1 LDRTQLLDASIQV
14 VYRNF
19 LDAVNE
25 INDIRVKSG
34 VNPETLVKFI
44 KLLSKI
50 YKESFKEFDQAIQ
63 YVKEFS
69 LPEHLV
75 KLNEV
80 IPGKKKI
87 VYEFKSEWHILL
99 SEARI
104 ILIDEIIFLK
114 INASSDNSESS
125 LQEKLSELQEIYHK
139 QIEFNK
145 VIELRIGN
153 SIKDEQHYDELLFQK
168 LRDKFF
174 ELIQLHGKS
183 INMEQTDQILNSI
196 GISELFKISP
206 YYNSKSSFDNNL
218 KQIVIQ
224 LSKQKNIPIRSILA
238 SILKI
243 YFQKERIPLH
253 FAGNEHIYYQ
263 TAFSIFEF
271 FTQSLAVEERRHD
284 STENKSEF
292 ISTSIPMGEAKE
304 HETFLV
310 SNAGLVICG
319 PFISMLFQRLDLLNE
334 QRDFKDNYCLNRA
347 VFILN
352 YLSYGTL
359 DVKEYHLSLN
369 NVLCNVPKNF
379 IYDFSI
385 KLTKKEKDTC
395 DSLLENI
402 CQQWSA
408 LKCTSPDGLR
418 YNFLIRDGSLSFD
431 GAYKLVVAKK
441 PYDLLLSRIPWTI
454 GTMKLPWMK
463 EFLFTEWE

>member
-1 LDRTQLLDASIQV
+1 M
-14 VYRNF
+14 
-19 LDAVNE
+19 
-25 INDIRVKSG
+25 
-34 VNPETLVKFI
+34 
-44 KLLSKI
+44 
-50 YKESFKEFDQAIQ
+50 
-63 YVKEFS
+63 
-69 LPEHLV
+69 
-75 KLNEV
+75 
-80 IPGKKKI
+80 
-87 VYEFKSEWHILL
+87 
-99 SEARI
+99 
-104 ILIDEIIFLK
+104 
-114 INASSDNSESS
+114 
-125 LQEKLSELQEIYHK
+125 K
-139 QIEFNK
+139 QI
-145 VIELRIGN
+145 I
-153 SIKDEQHYDELLFQK
+153 
-168 LRDKFF
+168 
-174 ELIQLHGKS
+174 
-183 INMEQTDQILNSI
+183 
-196 GISELFKISP
+196 
-206 YYNSKSSFDNNL
+206 
-218 KQIVIQ
+218 IQ

-243 YFQKERIPLH
+243 YFQKERVPSH
-253 FAGNEHIYYQ
+253 FEGNETIYYQ
-263 TAFSIFEF
+263 SAFSIFELF
-271 FTQSLAVEERRHD
+271 IQSLTVDEKRVD
-284 STENKSEF
+284 PTESRSEY
-292 ISTSIPMGEAKE
+292 SPTNIPMGEAKE

-334 QRDFKDNYCLNRA
+334 KKEFKDNYCLNRA

-385 KLTKKEKDTC
+385 KLTKKERDTC

-408 LKCTSPDGLR
+408 LKSTSPDGLR